1 MSMESATMSDEGL
14 AEEKAGWQGTARRRE
29 SAGSGSE
36 ELDEFGLDLDGSGY
50 EIGQLYYQ
58 MLLSLAL
65 DREKMP
71 LEIVEDAADDAHGLA
86 VH

>member
-1 MSMESATMSDEGL
+1 MISGRNGSKTGRLQPRSD
-14 AEEKAGWQGTARRRE
+14 
-29 SAGSGSE
+29 